1 MPSRNSPLHRSLLAV
16 VTATVLLLPTFG
28 CTSKPQLVAVVHES
42 PKGSVFLVTP
52 PRSQFEASH
61 PILIDPTTI
70 RRILKGVVVKK
81 RPRGLL
87 NAKRKK
93 PAKARAFSKK
103 QREFLAPLL
112 STALAIAEPRER
124 VAFRAM
130 QWSGAGPVAT
140 AGIVYAHGSYM
151 YLTLTH
157 FRYKPHDEEILFRT
171 KTPLPYSTAL
181 TRRTVLFIPT
191 SLGQPTEEEP
201 PGALLHPTLV
211 TLAIEFHP
219 LAAKSPTRSQE
230 VQDAELIKVHQ
241 ARQVVTKKEA
251 ELKDIKGRIQALK
264 QSIAQQ
270 EHLLKTLNEGGTP
283 SKSEGTPSGKAK

>member
-1 MPSRNSPLHRSLLAV
+1 MPSRNSPLPRSLVAV

-28 CTSKPQLVAVVHES
+28 CASKPQPATVVHES
-42 PKGSVFLVTP
+42 PKGSVLLVTP

-70 RRILKGVVVKK
+70 RRILKGVVVKE
-81 RPRGLL
+81 RPRSLL
-87 NAKRKK
+87 DAKRKK
-93 PAKARAFSKK
+93 PVKARAFSKK

-124 VAFRAM
+124 VAFRTM
-130 QWSGAGPVAT
+130 HWVDAGPVAT
-140 AGIVYAHGSYM
+140 AGIIYAHGSYM

-157 FRYKPHDEEILFRT
+157 FRYKPHDAEILYRT
-171 KTPLPYSTAL
+171 KKPLPYSTAL
-181 TRRTVLFIPT
+181 TRRTVLFNPK

-201 PGALLHPTLV
+201 PGASLHPTLV

-219 LAAKSPTRSQE
+219 LAAKRPTRSKK
-230 VQDAELIKVHQ
+230 VKDAELIKLQQ

-264 QSIAQQ
+264 ESITQQ
-270 EHLLKTLNEGGTP
+270 ENLLKTLKEDEPP
-283 SKSEGTPSGKAK
+283 SKSEGKPSGRAK